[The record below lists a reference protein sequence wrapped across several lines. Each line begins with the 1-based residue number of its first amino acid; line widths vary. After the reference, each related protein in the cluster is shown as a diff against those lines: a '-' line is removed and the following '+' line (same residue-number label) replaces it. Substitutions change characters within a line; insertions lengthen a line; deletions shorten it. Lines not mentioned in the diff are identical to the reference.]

1 MIRLEPFETSR
12 IIWNLFVVVFLC
24 FAERVFRRGRVFS
37 CEGKTVKINTAF
49 Q

>member
-12 IIWNLFVVVFLC
+12 IILEFICRCLSC

-37 CEGKTVKINTAF
+37 CEGKTVKINTTF